1 MKNLIPMKK
10 ALKQISKKAYKNKQ
24 IMASLTTLSQSAFE
38 AKKAEAIGNELMRK
52 EITLSEFNVVDNNHI
67 DIDGVKIEV
76 TDKAF
81 GKLLG
86 RLRIPKAFA
95 KRFSEG
101 FGNDGLRQLIGMMKT
116 MKSSHNDQTV
126 TLLVDPSTRKI
137 TDILPAGYASISN
150 ESFIDFASRYIDQY
164 NLGVTHMGSSQ
175 YGGTQINCVAPNT
188 MFHVPGMTNEVF
200 NTGVTFRNSPTRGL
214 EVSPYLS
221 RLICTNGMT
230 STSFAENYGL
240 HNLNDKNINEFN
252 EHMIRMAS
260 TGFQPVGL
268 ADAIKKANST
278 DASLMEMQK
287 AASAI
292 LSTDKAVDYDYI
304 QRYIPVE
311 RAMKAYSN
319 LGADPNTFTQA
330 QMKNAKSG
338 MSVWDVVNGM
348 TNFASND
355 TRFDIGDQKMGNLM
369 VTAGNI
375 LTKKQY
381 DTEGVLDINPF
392 ANRQLLTTSESARV
406 RGEA

>member
-1 MKNLIPMKK
+1 M
-10 ALKQISKKAYKNKQ
+10 Q
-24 IMASLTTLSQSAFE
+24 SLTTLSQSAFDT
-38 AKKAEAIGNELMRK
+38 KKAEAINTQLMRK
-52 EITLSEFNVVDNNHI
+52 EITLSEFNVIDNNHI
-67 DIDGVKIEV
+67 DVDGVKIEV

-101 FGNDGLRQLIGMMKT
+101 FGNDGLRQLITMMKSA
-116 MKSSHNDQTV
+116 KSNRNEQTV
-126 TLLVDPSTRKI
+126 TLLVDPNSRKI
-137 TDILPAGYASISN
+137 TDILHAGYASISQ

-175 YGGTQINCVAPNT
+175 YGGTQINCVAPQG
-188 MFHVPGMTNEVF
+188 MFNVPGMTNEVF
-200 NTGVTFRNSPTRGL
+200 NTGVTFRNTPTRGL
-214 EVSPYLS
+214 EVSPYLE
-221 RLICTNGMT
+221 RLICANGMT
-230 STSFAENYGL
+230 STAFAENYGL

-260 TGFQPVGL
+260 TNFQPVGL
-268 ADAIKKANST
+268 ADNIKKANNT
-278 DASLMEMQK
+278 DASLAEMQR
-287 AASAI
+287 AASSI
-292 LSTDKAVDYDYI
+292 LSLDKKVDYDYV
-304 QRYIPVE
+304 QKYIPVE
-311 RAMKAYSN
+311 RAFKAYSQ
-319 LGADPNTFTQA
+319 LGADPNTFTKA

-338 MSVWDVVNGM
+338 MSVWDLVNGM

-355 TRFDIGDQKMGNLM
+355 TKFNINEGKMGNLM

-375 LTKKQY
+375 LCKKQY

-392 ANRQLLTTSESARV
+392 ATRDLLTTSESARV

>member
-1 MKNLIPMKK
+1 MKSI
-10 ALKQISKKAYKNKQ
+10 
-24 IMASLTTLSQSAFE
+24 TTLSQSAFDV
-38 AKKAEAIGNELMRK
+38 KKAEAIGNELMRK

-101 FGNDGLRQLIGMMKT
+101 FGNDGLRQLITMMKS
-116 MKSSHNDQTV
+116 MKSSKNDQTV

-175 YGGTQINCVAPNT
+175 YGGTQINCVSPQG
-188 MFHVPGMTNEVF
+188 MFNVPGMQNEVF
-200 NTGVTFRNSPTRGL
+200 NTGVTFRNTPSRGL
-214 EVSPYLS
+214 EVSPYLE
-221 RLICTNGMT
+221 RLICSNGMT
-230 STSFAENYGL
+230 STAFAENYGL

-260 TGFQPVGL
+260 TNFQPVGL
-268 ADAIKKANST
+268 ADNIKKAHNT
-278 DASLMEMQK
+278 DASLAEMQR
-287 AASAI
+287 AASSL
-292 LSTDKAVDYDYI
+292 LSLDKAVDYDYI

-311 RAMKAYSN
+311 RAFKAYST
-319 LGADPNTFTQA
+319 LGADPNTFTKA

-355 TRFDIGDQKMGNLM
+355 TKYSINEGKMGNLM

-375 LTKKQY
+375 LCKKQY

-392 ANRQLLTTSESARV
+392 ANKQLLTTSESAMV

>member
-1 MKNLIPMKK
+1 M
-10 ALKQISKKAYKNKQ
+10 Q
-24 IMASLTTLSQSAFE
+24 SLTTLSQSAFDT
-38 AKKAEAIGNELMRK
+38 KKAEAINNQLMRK
-52 EITLSEFNVVDNNHI
+52 EITLSEFNVIDNNHI
-67 DIDGVKIEV
+67 DVDGVKIEV

-101 FGNDGLRQLIGMMKT
+101 FGNDGLRQLITMMKSA
-116 MKSSHNDQTV
+116 KSSRNEQTV
-126 TLLVDPSTRKI
+126 TLLVDPSNRKI

-150 ESFIDFASRYIDQY
+150 ESFIDFSERYINQY

-175 YGGTQINCVAPNT
+175 YGGTQINCVAPQG
-188 MFHVPGMTNEVF
+188 MFNVPGMTNEVF
-200 NTGVTFRNSPTRGL
+200 NTGVTFRNTPTRGL
-214 EVSPYLS
+214 EVSPYLE
-221 RLICTNGMT
+221 RLICANGMT
-230 STSFAENYGL
+230 STAFAENYGL

-260 TGFQPVGL
+260 TNFQPVGL
-268 ADAIKKANST
+268 ADNIKKANNT
-278 DASLMEMQK
+278 DASLAEMQR
-287 AASAI
+287 AASSI
-292 LSTDKAVDYDYI
+292 LSLDKKVDYDYV
-304 QRYIPVE
+304 QKYIPVE
-311 RAMKAYSN
+311 RAFKAYSQ
-319 LGADPNTFTQA
+319 LGADPNTFTKA

-338 MSVWDVVNGM
+338 MSVWDLVNGM

-355 TRFDIGDQKMGNLM
+355 TKFNINEGKMGNLM

-375 LTKKQY
+375 LCKKQY

-392 ANRQLLTTSESARV
+392 ATRDLLTTSESARV

>member
-1 MKNLIPMKK
+1 MRSI
-10 ALKQISKKAYKNKQ
+10 
-24 IMASLTTLSQSAFE
+24 TTLSQSAFDV
-38 AKKAEAIGNELMRK
+38 KKAEAINNQLMRK
-52 EITLSEFNVVDNNHI
+52 EISLSEFNVIDNNHI
-67 DIDGVKIEV
+67 ELDGVKIEV

-101 FGNDGLRQLIGMMKT
+101 FGNDGLKQLITMMKS
-116 MKSSHNDQTV
+116 MKSSKNDQTV
-126 TLLVDPSTRKI
+126 TLLVDPSNRKI

-150 ESFIDFASRYIDQY
+150 ESFIDFAERYINQY
-164 NLGVTHMGSSQ
+164 NLDVTHMGSSQ
-175 YGGTQINCVAPNT
+175 YGGTQINCVAPQG
-188 MFHVPGMTNEVF
+188 MFNVPGMTNEVF
-200 NTGVTFRNSPTRGL
+200 NTGVTFRNTPTRGL
-214 EVSPYLS
+214 EVSPYLE
-221 RLICTNGMT
+221 RLICANGMT
-230 STSFAENYGL
+230 STAFAENYGL

-260 TGFQPVGL
+260 TNFQPVGL
-268 ADAIKKANST
+268 ADNIKKANNT
-278 DASLMEMQK
+278 DASLAEIQR
-287 AASAI
+287 AASSI
-292 LSTDKAVDYDYI
+292 LSLDKNIDYNYI
-304 QRYIPVE
+304 QKYIPVD
-311 RAMKAYSN
+311 RAMKAYSD
-319 LGADPNTFTQA
+319 LGADPNTFTKA

-355 TRFDIGDQKMGNLM
+355 TKYNINEGKMGNLM

-375 LTKKQY
+375 LCKKQY

-392 ANRQLLTTSESARV
+392 ATRDLLTTSESARV

>member
-1 MKNLIPMKK
+1 MKSI
-10 ALKQISKKAYKNKQ
+10 
-24 IMASLTTLSQSAFE
+24 TTLSQSAFDV
-38 AKKAEAIGNELMRK
+38 KKAEAINNQLMRK

-95 KRFSEG
+95 KRFSDG
-101 FGNDGLRQLIGMMKT
+101 FGSDGLRQLVSMMKSA
-116 MKSSHNDQTV
+116 KSSRNEQTV

-137 TDILPAGYASISN
+137 TDILPAGYASISQ
-150 ESFIDFASRYIDQY
+150 ESFVDFASRYIDQY
-164 NLGVTHMGSSQ
+164 DLGVTHMGSDL
-175 YGGTQINCVAPNT
+175 YGGTQINCVSPQG
-188 MFHVPGMTNEVF
+188 MFNVPGMTNEVF
-200 NTGVTFRNSPTRGL
+200 NTGVTFRNTPTRGL
-214 EVSPYLS
+214 EVSPYLE
-221 RLICTNGMT
+221 RLICANGMT
-230 STSFAENYGL
+230 STAFAENYGL
-240 HNLNDKNINEFN
+240 HNLNDKSINEFN

-260 TGFQPVGL
+260 TNFQPVGL
-268 ADAIKKANST
+268 ADNIKKAHNT
-278 DASLMEMQK
+278 DASLAELQR
-287 AASAI
+287 AASSI
-292 LSTDKAVDYDYI
+292 LSLDKNIDYNYI
-304 QRYIPVE
+304 QKYIPVD
-311 RAMKAYSN
+311 RAMKAYAD
-319 LGADPNTFTQA
+319 LGADPNTFTKP

-355 TRFDIGDQKMGNLM
+355 SKYSINEGKMGNLM

-375 LTKKQY
+375 LCKKQY

-392 ANRQLLTTSESARV
+392 ANKQLLTTSESAMV

>member
-1 MKNLIPMKK
+1 MRSI
-10 ALKQISKKAYKNKQ
+10 
-24 IMASLTTLSQSAFE
+24 TTLSQSAFDV
-38 AKKAEAIGNELMRK
+38 KKAEAINNQLMRK
-52 EITLSEFNVVDNNHI
+52 EISLSEFNVIDNNHI
-67 DIDGVKIEV
+67 ELDGVKIEV

-101 FGNDGLRQLIGMMKT
+101 FGNDGLKQLITMMKS
-116 MKSSHNDQTV
+116 MKSSKNDQTV
-126 TLLVDPSTRKI
+126 TLLVDPSNRKI

-150 ESFIDFASRYIDQY
+150 ESFIDFAERYINQY
-164 NLGVTHMGSSQ
+164 NLDVTHMGSSQ
-175 YGGTQINCVAPNT
+175 YGGTQINCVSPQG
-188 MFHVPGMTNEVF
+188 MFNVPGMTNEVF
-200 NTGVTFRNSPTRGL
+200 NTGVTFRNTPTRGL
-214 EVSPYLS
+214 EVSPYLE
-221 RLICTNGMT
+221 RLICANGMT
-230 STSFAENYGL
+230 STAFAENYGL

-260 TGFQPVGL
+260 TNFQPVGL
-268 ADAIKKANST
+268 AENIKKAHDT
-278 DASLMEMQK
+278 DASLAEMQR
-287 AASAI
+287 AASSL
-292 LSTDKAVDYDYI
+292 LSLDKAVDYDYI

-311 RAMKAYSN
+311 RAFKAYST
-319 LGADPNTFTQA
+319 LGADPNTFTKA

-355 TRFDIGDQKMGNLM
+355 TKYNVNEGKMGNLM

-375 LTKKQY
+375 LCKKQY
-381 DTEGVLDINPF
+381 DTEGYLDINPF
-392 ANRQLLTTSESARV
+392 ANKNLLTTSEAAMV

>member
-1 MKNLIPMKK
+1 MKSI
-10 ALKQISKKAYKNKQ
+10 
-24 IMASLTTLSQSAFE
+24 TTLSQSAFDV
-38 AKKAEAIGNELMRK
+38 KKAEAIGNELMRK

-101 FGNDGLRQLIGMMKT
+101 FGNDGLRQLITMMKS
-116 MKSSHNDQTV
+116 MKSSKNDQTV

-175 YGGTQINCVAPNT
+175 YGGTQINCVSPQG
-188 MFHVPGMTNEVF
+188 MFNVPGMQNEVF
-200 NTGVTFRNSPTRGL
+200 NTGVTFRNTPSRGL
-214 EVSPYLS
+214 EVSPYLE
-221 RLICTNGMT
+221 RLICANGMT
-230 STSFAENYGL
+230 STAFAENYGL

-252 EHMIRMAS
+252 EHMIRMAA
-260 TGFQPVGL
+260 TNFQPVGL
-268 ADAIKKANST
+268 ADNIKKANST
-278 DASLMEMQK
+278 DASLAEMQR
-287 AASAI
+287 AASSI
-292 LSTDKAVDYDYI
+292 LSLDKAVDYEYV
-304 QRYIPVE
+304 QKYIPVE
-311 RAMKAYSN
+311 RAFKAYSQ
-319 LGADPNTFTQA
+319 LGADPNTFTKA

-355 TRFDIGDQKMGNLM
+355 TKFNINEGKMGNLM

-375 LTKKQY
+375 LCKKQY

-392 ANRQLLTTSESARV
+392 ATRDLLTTSEAAMV

>member
-1 MKNLIPMKK
+1 
-10 ALKQISKKAYKNKQ
+10 
-24 IMASLTTLSQSAFE
+24 MAKSITTLSTEMFNQA
-38 AKKAEAIGNELMRK
+38 KAEAVTNQLIRK
-52 EITLSEFNVVDNNHI
+52 EINLSEFNVVDNNHI
-67 DIDGVKIEV
+67 QIDGVAIEV

-101 FGNDGLRQLIGMMKT
+101 FGNDGLRQLVQMMKT
-116 MKSSHNDQTV
+116 AKSSANDQTV

-150 ESFIDFASRYIDQY
+150 ESFFDFSTRYIDQY
-164 NLGVTHMGSSQ
+164 GLGVTHVSSSP
-175 YGGTQINCVAPNT
+175 YGGSQINCVSQNG
-188 MFHVPGMTNEVF
+188 MFHVPGMKDEVF
-200 NTGVTFRNSPTRGL
+200 QTGVTFRNTPTRGL

-230 STSFAENYGL
+230 STAFAENYGL
-240 HNLNDKNINEFN
+240 HSLNDKSINEFN

-268 ADAIKKANST
+268 ADTIRKAHNT
-278 DASLMEMQK
+278 DASLAEMQK
-287 AASAI
+287 AVSSI
-292 LSTDKAVDYDYI
+292 LSTDNRVDYDYI
-304 QRYIPVE
+304 QRYIPID
-311 RAMKAYSN
+311 RAMKAYDMA
-319 LGADPNTFTQA
+319 GADPNTFTQM
-330 QMKNAKSG
+330 QLKNAKSG

-355 TRFDIGDQKMGNLM
+355 QRYKIEDSKMGNLM

-375 LTKKQY
+375 LTKKQF
-381 DTEGVLDINPF
+381 DTEGLLKVDPF
-392 ANRQLLTTSESARV
+392 ATRSLLTKREAQLV
-406 RGEA
+406 RGDI

>member
-1 MKNLIPMKK
+1 MRSI
-10 ALKQISKKAYKNKQ
+10 
-24 IMASLTTLSQSAFE
+24 TTLSQSAFD
-38 AKKAEAIGNELMRK
+38 AKKAEAINNQLMRK
-52 EITLSEFNVVDNNHI
+52 EISLSEFNVIDNNHI
-67 DIDGVKIEV
+67 ELDGVKIEV

-95 KRFSEG
+95 TRFSEG
-101 FGNDGLRQLIGMMKT
+101 FGNDGLRQLITMMKS
-116 MKSSHNDQTV
+116 MKSSKNDQTV
-126 TLLVDPSTRKI
+126 TLLVDPNSRKI
-137 TDILPAGYASISN
+137 TDILPAGYASISQ

-175 YGGTQINCVAPNT
+175 YGGTQINCVSPQG
-188 MFHVPGMTNEVF
+188 MFNVPGMTNEVF
-200 NTGVTFRNSPTRGL
+200 NTGVTFRNTPTRGL
-214 EVSPYLS
+214 EVSPYLE
-221 RLICTNGMT
+221 RLICANGMT
-230 STSFAENYGL
+230 STAFAENYGL

-260 TGFQPVGL
+260 TNFQPVGL
-268 ADAIKKANST
+268 AENITKANNT
-278 DASLMEMQK
+278 DASLAEMQR
-287 AASAI
+287 AASSI
-292 LSTDKAVDYDYI
+292 LSLDKAVDYDYI

-311 RAMKAYSN
+311 RAFKAYSQ
-319 LGADPNTFTQA
+319 LGADPNTFTKA

-338 MSVWDVVNGM
+338 MSVWDLVNGM

-355 TRFDIGDQKMGNLM
+355 TKFNINEGKMGNLM

-375 LTKKQY
+375 LCKKQY

-392 ANRQLLTTSESARV
+392 ATRDLLSTSEAAMV